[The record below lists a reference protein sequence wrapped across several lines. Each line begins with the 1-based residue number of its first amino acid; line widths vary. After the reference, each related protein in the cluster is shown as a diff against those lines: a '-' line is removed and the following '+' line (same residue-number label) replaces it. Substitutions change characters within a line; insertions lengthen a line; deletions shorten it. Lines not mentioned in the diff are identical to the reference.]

1 MNYDAVTLVPAH
13 GRITLDGQP
22 LPSAVVTFEAADSQ
36 FSYGMTDPNGEYEL
50 QFDTVAG
57 GVTPSAKTVR
67 ISTTRK
73 ILGLNTEDGEGEVGA
88 TPVTKPAPGAE
99 KVPPKYN
106 AKSELKIEVKP
117 DQTEYDF
124 DLVSK

>member
-1 MNYDAVTLVPAH
+1 
-13 GRITLDGQP
+13 
-22 LPSAVVTFEAADSQ
+22 
-36 FSYGMTDPNGEYEL
+36 MTDANGEYEL
-50 QFDTVAG
+50 HFDTVAG
-57 GVTPSAKTVR
+57 GVTPGAKTVR

-88 TPVTKPAPGAE
+88 TSATKRAAGAE

-106 AKSELKIEVKP
+106 GKSELKIEVTP
-117 DQTEYDF
+117 DKKEYNF